1 MVADSLKQ
9 TPGSLSA
16 EVAGPGG
23 PYSITLTLAPDRPH
37 GIDVAL
43 DLPGRKY
50 TAPPPYPF
58 PFAAPADGWF
68 YVQNTTGEGM
78 LLPLEKPGEI
88 KKPFEWSGG
97 QPWWGLTD
105 LQRAMSA
112 RLDSFRSQA
121 ANATVY
127 AVPLRIHYEFFPEG
141 GYRRLAKEYRHWF
154 LRSNAG
160 MKTLAERVEARPTVA
175 GLKDGVYVYLWGEN
189 PAEDLSLVREMK
201 AAGVERGIAV
211 FYGRHEID
219 RALFDGIKQLG
230 WVAGMYRM
238 PTGNLFQVSRRRG
251 WPADLLLGRV
261 APDRFLA
268 SSNLAG
274 WDRVCARHLLPE
286 WTEKARGLIHDYGT
300 QLFYFDTTVVQLA
313 PCLHPDHPSTIEENQ
328 QARREIMRAT
338 RDLGMLVGSGEGNS
352 PTWALPELDFFEGLM
367 SIRTYIDTPLSIP
380 GGDYA
385 KDLGDSEQEH
395 VTLDETRRI
404 PLYQLAFH
412 DYVGGTWV
420 WRDTNYQSAR
430 FAWKKDLF
438 NILYGTMPMWHID
451 RKLWDMH
458 KEDMLA
464 SYRRISSVRRRIGFA
479 EMTDHGWL
487 TPDRTVQFT
496 DWDTGD
502 RVIVNFGDTAVH
514 PRWPAAPPR
523 SSLCDGKE
531 TIVTTSSRPSH
542 AAPGDLT
549 YVRPPLPSP
558 FSRRCVRRLRGL
570 AWCTSKPASRRGG
583 RRMGRLSRRG
593 ADASRF
599 ASTPCRRRSGRC
611 RAWVYT
617 MSSFPRELT
626 CRRRRV
632 TRRSAKRARSPR
644 EPG

>member
-1 MVADSLKQ
+1 MRRICLALLLLSCLAGGFARGADENASAILENEALRISLSPQDASFSVTDKRIGLVWPQQVTPGFRVVADSLKR

-160 MKTLAERVEARPTVA
+160 MKTLAERVEARPAVA

-230 WVAGMYRM
+230 WVAGMYACR
-238 PTGNLFQVSRRRG
+238 PAICSRSRG
-251 WPADLLLGRV
+251 GG
-261 APDRFLA
+261 
-268 SSNLAG
+268 AG
-274 WDRVCARHLLPE
+274 PRTC
-286 WTEKARGLIHDYGT
+286 
-300 QLFYFDTTVVQLA
+300 
-313 PCLHPDHPSTIEENQ
+313 C
-328 QARREIMRAT
+328 
-338 RDLGMLVGSGEGNS
+338 SGES
-352 PTWALPELDFFEGLM
+352 RL
-367 SIRTYIDTPLSIP
+367 
-380 GGDYA
+380 
-385 KDLGDSEQEH
+385 
-395 VTLDETRRI
+395 
-404 PLYQLAFH
+404 
-412 DYVGGTWV
+412 
-420 WRDTNYQSAR
+420 
-430 FAWKKDLF
+430 
-438 NILYGTMPMWHID
+438 
-451 RKLWDMH
+451 
-458 KEDMLA
+458 
-464 SYRRISSVRRRIGFA
+464 IGS
-479 EMTDHGWL
+479 
-487 TPDRTVQFT
+487 
-496 DWDTGD
+496 
-502 RVIVNFGDTAVH
+502 
-514 PRWPAAPPR
+514 WPAAISRAGTASVP
-523 SSLCDGKE
+523 G
-531 TIVTTSSRPSH
+531 TSCPS
-542 AAPGDLT
+542 
-549 YVRPPLPSP
+549 
-558 FSRRCVRRLRGL
+558 
-570 AWCTSKPASRRGG
+570 G
-583 RRMGRLSRRG
+583 RRR
-593 ADASRF
+593 
-599 ASTPCRRRSGRC
+599 
-611 RAWVYT
+611 
-617 MSSFPRELT
+617 PRD
-626 CRRRRV
+626 
-632 TRRSAKRARSPR
+632 
-644 EPG
+644 